1 MVMSEIL
8 SQEPLFSRSAFQVIK
23 AVFITRLRIM
33 SRYRGWIIVSIFIP
47 LVFSALPILMGTA
60 VAGGFDRAAANFE
73 RNVGTSNFILFSL
86 IGTALWLLASSLM
99 WDFGMWI
106 REEQQQGTLE
116 QNLVAPANILWIVI
130 GSGLSALLITS
141 VQFFA
146 VLIVGGLVYNV
157 FWDLLTPGIFL
168 AIIFLFI
175 GMIPMIGLSL
185 FIGSIIIKFKEAHAL
200 LNLLQPVFAFLMGIF
215 YPITILPELIKLI
228 AIALP
233 LTIATNDIR
242 AAILNTQYVFN
253 IWIDLAFVG
262 FFAIF
267 WPLIGLVVF
276 KRTET
281 NARKTGS
288 LGSY

>member
-1 MVMSEIL
+1 
-8 SQEPLFSRSAFQVIK
+8 
-23 AVFITRLRIM
+23 
-33 SRYRGWIIVSIFIP
+33 
-47 LVFSALPILMGTA
+47 
-60 VAGGFDRAAANFE
+60 
-73 RNVGTSNFILFSL
+73 
-86 IGTALWLLASSLM
+86 
-99 WDFGMWI
+99 
-106 REEQQQGTLE
+106 
-116 QNLVAPANILWIVI
+116 
-130 GSGLSALLITS
+130 
-141 VQFFA
+141 
-146 VLIVGGLVYNV
+146 
-157 FWDLLTPGIFL
+157 
-168 AIIFLFI
+168 
-175 GMIPMIGLSL
+175 MIGLSL

-242 AAILNTQYVFN
+242 AAILNTQYVFD